1 MIYINNGIKLSSGM
15 PYVLEARE
23 LLPVVLSA
31 EEIGNGFRLKA
42 EVEENSNIRSYSFY
56 IEGELYKIV
65 STGATEEQVDVTD
78 KDFGEYECYVQV
90 NKTGGVSDSSPN
102 IIAENYYIKNAND
115 MQTFQS
121 MVNEGNNFVGKR
133 VKVIADID
141 LGGSEQNRNWIP
153 IGTETTSICGLSR
166 REYLLEI
173 R

>member
-1 MIYINNGIKLSSGM
+1 
-15 PYVLEARE
+15 
-23 LLPVVLSA
+23 
-31 EEIGNGFRLKA
+31 
-42 EVEENSNIRSYSFY
+42 
-56 IEGELYKIV
+56 
-65 STGATEEQVDVTD
+65 
-78 KDFGEYECYVQV
+78 
-90 NKTGGVSDSSPN
+90 
-102 IIAENYYIKNAND
+102 

-166 REYLLEI
+166 RKYLLEI